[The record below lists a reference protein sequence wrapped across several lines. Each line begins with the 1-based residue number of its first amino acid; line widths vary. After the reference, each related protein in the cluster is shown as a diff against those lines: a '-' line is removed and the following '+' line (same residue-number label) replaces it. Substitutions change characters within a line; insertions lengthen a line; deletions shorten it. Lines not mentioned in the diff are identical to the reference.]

1 MTKFWFVILNYM
13 THEGFPRSFNL
24 LFWMFSEMPSAPS
37 DPVWSELFQQSFQE
51 KFYYPVVGT
60 HYTNGTYYY
69 DYTNRRYR
77 VDRDNGRYDRY
88 CGFNGVRFF
97 QDTPCTQLVI
107 DGVRWMIYPGKQ
119 ECCDYVFLCLGKNQ
133 NMSKISVSELS
144 WKSCKSWENIFQ
156 HSSLFT
162 SAIYN

>member
-1 MTKFWFVILNYM
+1 MFLFLTLSYNLLGVW
-13 THEGFPRSFNL
+13 RSFDL
-24 LFWMFSEMPSAPS
+24 SYWITWHTKVFLVVLICFFGYLVKCHQPPS
-37 DPVWSELFQQSFQE
+37 DPVWPELFQQSFQE

-77 VDRDNGRYDRY
+77 VNRDNGRYDRY

-107 DGVRWMIYPGKQ
+107 NGVRWMIYPEKQ
-119 ECCDYVFLCLGKNQ
+119 ECC
-133 NMSKISVSELS
+133 E
-144 WKSCKSWENIFQ
+144 
-156 HSSLFT
+156 
-162 SAIYN
+162 

>member
-1 MTKFWFVILNYM
+1 MKVFLVVLICFFGCLVKC
-13 THEGFPRSFNL
+13 HQP
-24 LFWMFSEMPSAPS
+24 PS

-144 WKSCKSWENIFQ
+144 
-156 HSSLFT
+156 
-162 SAIYN
+162 